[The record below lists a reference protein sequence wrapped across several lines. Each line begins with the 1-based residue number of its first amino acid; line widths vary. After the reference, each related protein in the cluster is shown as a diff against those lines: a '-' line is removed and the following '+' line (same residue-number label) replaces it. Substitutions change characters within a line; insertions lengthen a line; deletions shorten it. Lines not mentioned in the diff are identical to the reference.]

1 MQLREKQLPRQA
13 LIELAGKVCA
23 LAHRYGA
30 RVLVNGDADLAS
42 DAGADGVHFTAQ
54 KLMALPGA
62 PQGLLVGASCHDAA
76 ELARAIELE
85 LDLAVLGPV
94 KATGSHPGAPALG
107 WNRFAQ
113 LARGSTLP
121 VYAIGGLTPADL
133 EDAWRAG
140 AHGIA
145 MISAAWPPES

>member
-1 MQLREKQLPRQA
+1 MCLHRLYLYSDLPSGHEA
-13 LIELAGKVCA
+13 LQE
-23 LAHRYGA
+23 RP
-30 RVLVNGDADLAS
+30 R
-42 DAGADGVHFTAQ
+42 
-54 KLMALPGA
+54 
-62 PQGLLVGASCHDAA
+62 GLITGASCHDAG

-94 KATGSHPGAPALG
+94 KATGSHPGAPPLG
-107 WNRFAQ
+107 WDRFAQ

-121 VYAIGGLTPADL
+121 VYAIGGLRREDR

-145 MISAAWPPES
+145 MISSAWATQK